1 MAGPVIKFNSTA
13 EIMPYLREWKHRLF
27 LDEWII
33 CVGFH
38 SLDEYPDENG
48 HVEFSIMNKTAT
60 ITLLDSDHM
69 QDDERIMRNCHE
81 LILVH
86 ELLHLKIG
94 FLDAPSTAE
103 GRLWRV
109 HEHQLIY
116 EMSKSLIM
124 AKYNIGLDWFVTGL
138 DNTIGEHHSE

>member
-1 MAGPVIKFNSTA
+1 MIMFNTVD

-38 SLDEYPDENG
+38 DIHEYPDENG

-60 ITLLDSDHM
+60 ITLLDKFD
-69 QDDERIMRNCHE
+69 QENTRIMKNCHE

-94 FLDAPSTAE
+94 FLEAPSTAE
-103 GRLWRV
+103 GKLWTTY
-109 HEHQLIY
+109 EHQLIY
-116 EMSKSLIM
+116 EMSKALIM
-124 AKYNIGLDWFVTGL
+124 AKYNIGLDWFITDMV
-138 DNTIGEHHSE
+138 DTIGECR